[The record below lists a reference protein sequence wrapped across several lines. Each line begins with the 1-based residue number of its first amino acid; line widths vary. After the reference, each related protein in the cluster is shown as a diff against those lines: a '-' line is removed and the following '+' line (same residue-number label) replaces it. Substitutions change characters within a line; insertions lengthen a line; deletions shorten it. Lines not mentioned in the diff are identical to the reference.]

1 MSVITLEDLKLAK
14 RKNEDISNKLA
25 KVQLSDEPID
35 FDLLTIEEFFSFRLA
50 LYWKSRTEGVYEQ
63 GYFWKAENS
72 GLKALVGFTH
82 TRNGLFIT
90 TLTGTD
96 GFKQIYE

>member
-1 MSVITLEDLKLAK
+1 MIVITLEDLKLAI

-35 FDLLTIEEFFSFRLA
+35 FDSLTIEEFFSVGLA
-50 LYWKSRTEGVYEQ
+50 LYWKSRTEGVYER
-63 GYFWKAENS
+63 GYFWKTENN

-82 TRNGLFIT
+82 TQDGLFIT

-96 GFKQIYE
+96 WLMQVYE